1 MENTLTNEK
10 NTNKNTEE
18 ENMMRNAEVDPRSKS
33 VYCLYKA
40 ILNHFSLAPYYMSLT
55 PENNLE
61 DMPAISDDDFKK
73 VLKALKSSIPQKQA
87 TVLVL
92 RYGLDCGIPKTI
104 EEVAKTHKTTTAR
117 IKQLENSGLGEMRS
131 IRSLSKLPSLFGFV
145 SPAELNSV
153 NINPDVTDIIYLNI
167 GPIPYNAMKRANINT
182 IGDILDYPKEN
193 WSKVEYLSSK
203 YADQVQEAM
212 HRIGFTDFCIN

>member
-1 MENTLTNEK
+1 MENTTNEK
-10 NTNKNTEE
+10 DTNKNTEE
-18 ENMMRNAEVDPRSKS
+18 EIIMKNAEVDSRSKS
-33 VYCLYKA
+33 VYYLYKA
-40 ILNHFSLAPYYMSLT
+40 IFNHFSPAPYYMSLT

-61 DMPAISDDDFKK
+61 DMPAICDDDFKE

-92 RYGLDCGIPKTI
+92 RYGLDCGTPKTI
-104 EEVAKTHKTTTAR
+104 EEIAKTHRTTTTR

-167 GPIPYNAMKRANINT
+167 GPIPYSAMKRANINT